1 MSELLPKSERDLY
14 STWLSADESVDRH
27 NSRTA
32 CSPPLPVA
40 SSSNSR
46 PHSPISHPQTPA
58 APTLESLADVLTL
71 EHTTLQHHP
80 CPTPLSSASL
90 QKCPRTKATFL
101 DRLKRFSPSMTL
113 ENRGSVARD
122 HLASERTFLAYL
134 RTSLAL
140 ASTGVALVQLFSIAD
155 LNFGQNVA
163 QLSATTLRIQ
173 RFAKPLGMTAVIL
186 ALIILFIGLYRYF
199 LIQNALTDNRF
210 PAARASVAFVTF
222 SLSALVVVI
231 FGALLGARSS
241 P

>member
-1 MSELLPKSERDLY
+1 
-14 STWLSADESVDRH
+14 
-27 NSRTA
+27 
-32 CSPPLPVA
+32 
-40 SSSNSR
+40 
-46 PHSPISHPQTPA
+46 
-58 APTLESLADVLTL
+58 
-71 EHTTLQHHP
+71 
-80 CPTPLSSASL
+80 
-90 QKCPRTKATFL
+90 
-101 DRLKRFSPSMTL
+101 MTL